1 MYNILIVDDE
11 KIERNGIRLL
21 LKRMGAD
28 FNIAEASNGK
38 EALDYINA
46 KKDSQDAPDILLT
59 DVKMP
64 FMDGIGL
71 IKEVRNNNIHTKN
84 IIFSGYNEFEYAK
97 LAVRLG
103 VVDYILKPVDPK
115 EFENVINRVI
125 CELDSENMEKLTQSR
140 RDDFIKEYLLY
151 SMINGRNINA
161 AKELAGEGNYKQQYS
176 DIGINRYD
184 RLILIEFNGDFL
196 EKRLWILQM
205 IFLKIY
211 VVWRM
216 SNILILTSSR
226 RLYLCVRKQMT
237 YMR

>member
-115 EFENVINRVI
+115 EFENVINKVI

-184 RLILIEFNGDFL
+184 RLILIEF
-196 EKRLWILQM
+196 
-205 IFLKIY
+205 
-211 VVWRM
+211 
-216 SNILILTSSR
+216 
-226 RLYLCVRKQMT
+226 
-237 YMR
+237 